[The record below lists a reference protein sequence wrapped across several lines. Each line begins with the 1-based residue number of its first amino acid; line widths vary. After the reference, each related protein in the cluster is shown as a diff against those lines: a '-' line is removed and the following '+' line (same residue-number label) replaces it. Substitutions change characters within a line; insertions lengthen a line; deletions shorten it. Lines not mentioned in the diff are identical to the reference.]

1 MVELAVPQN
10 LAFSASKGSFSIVS
24 NVSKSMNFNKRLDIS
39 PMRKLEE
46 IKSNNFILSNNGEI

>member
-1 MVELAVPQN
+1 MPQN

-39 PMRKLEE
+39 PMNKLEE
-46 IKSNNFILSNNGEI
+46 TKSNNFILNYNSET

>member
-1 MVELAVPQN
+1 MPQN
-10 LAFSASKGSFSIVS
+10 LAFSASKGSFSIAS